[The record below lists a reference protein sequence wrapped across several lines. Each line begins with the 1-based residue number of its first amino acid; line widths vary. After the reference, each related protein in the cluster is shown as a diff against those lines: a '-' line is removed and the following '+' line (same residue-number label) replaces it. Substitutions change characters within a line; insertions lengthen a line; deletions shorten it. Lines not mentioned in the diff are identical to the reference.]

1 MCIFFRKCLKH
12 KLDMEEGFEEVSNFV
27 GSACKGET
35 DLVLI
40 WSYILR
46 NCHKVSQD
54 LTANYEF
61 IYGEIYVTFPILSV
75 ELAIIGRAMSGW
87 AACSNLGWAQ
97 VQDSFALGEPV
108 PTLKLVLLLLS
119 YFQPCC

>member
-1 MCIFFRKCLKH
+1 
-12 KLDMEEGFEEVSNFV
+12 
-27 GSACKGET
+27 
-35 DLVLI
+35 
-40 WSYILR
+40 
-46 NCHKVSQD
+46 
-54 LTANYEF
+54 
-61 IYGEIYVTFPILSV
+61 
-75 ELAIIGRAMSGW
+75 MSGW